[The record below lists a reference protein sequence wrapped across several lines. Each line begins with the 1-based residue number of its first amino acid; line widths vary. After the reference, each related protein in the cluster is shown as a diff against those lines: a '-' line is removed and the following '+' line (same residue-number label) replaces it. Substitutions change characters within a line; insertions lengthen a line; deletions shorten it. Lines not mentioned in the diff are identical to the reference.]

1 MIDSILKVKSI
12 KYFLLLVGFTFLISM
27 GISYSSLP
35 ESIYYQSL
43 GERLNTDQITSMI
56 ESLKKWQW
64 LGYLFIPLVILIRVG
79 FSSTC
84 LYTGMFIANI
94 KVRFQDLFKVALI
107 ADFVF
112 VLAGVVKLIIL
123 IFIKEV
129 NTLDDLQFQ
138 PLSLMEL
145 FNRESVDQLF
155 FYPLSLISIFE
166 ALYWLVLAWL
176 LMDVVEKPFGSTL
189 KTVASSY
196 GTGLLLWVLFVM
208 FLTVN
213 LS

>member
-1 MIDSILKVKSI
+1 MHIQRLNPLTALILIVLLPICLFEAIQLMFFSDMHIMIQTYQYQLSINRIEEIFQNTI
-12 KYFLLLVGFTFLISM
+12 KYKI
-27 GISYSSLP
+27 
-35 ESIYYQSL
+35 
-43 GERLNTDQITSMI
+43 
-56 ESLKKWQW
+56 
-64 LGYLFIPLVILIRVG
+64 LGYFIIPVIILIRVCYTSICIYIG
-79 FSSTC
+79 CLFSSE
-84 LYTGMFIANI
+84 
-94 KVRFQDLFKVALI
+94 KVRLNNIVRISILAE
-107 ADFVF
+107 FVF
-112 VLAGVVKLIIL
+112 VLAGLAKLVIL
-123 IFIKEV
+123 VFFKEV

-145 FNRESVDQLF
+145 FNRELVDQLF